1 MTRRSISEIRVN
13 KMLSLD
19 AESYRK
25 FAELVGPGNVSEEIR
40 AMIKERILTPAEGI
54 NALEENHN
62 KQPSYIFHDFDVKD
76 KRDELTKYINLEP
89 DMKKLNILFKNCMAA
104 ATMINR
110 RKLENSAKAK
120 FDQRA
125 SQKSNEEIIND
136 VKNERR
142 RMKV

>member
-1 MTRRSISEIRVN
+1 
-13 KMLSLD
+13 
-19 AESYRK
+19 
-25 FAELVGPGNVSEEIR
+25 
-40 AMIKERILTPAEGI
+40 
-54 NALEENHN
+54 
-62 KQPSYIFHDFDVKD
+62 
-76 KRDELTKYINLEP
+76 
-89 DMKKLNILFKNCMAA
+89 
-104 ATMINR
+104 MINR